1 MRQYQQMKK
10 PQLSP
15 RSSSSSSKSSQ
26 KVFGS
31 TPTKM
36 QSSFLKKTKPSI
48 VLGQVGTT
56 VQKSQMSF
64 RQPSVK
70 LTALRPPRLS
80 SPAEL
85 EWQTQTTSESNSM
98 TEQPTGQP
106 SAQEEAQQQ
115 PSLHRES
122 PQQQPAE
129 TLSTPTL
136 QKYKD
141 PFS

>member
-36 QSSFLKKTKPSI
+36 QSSFLKKTKPST

-70 LTALRPPRLS
+70 LTALQPPQLS
-80 SPAEL
+80 SPQEL
-85 EWQTQTTSESNSM
+85 EWQTQTTLESNLM

-106 SAQEEAQQQ
+106 SVQEEVQQQ
-115 PSLHRES
+115 PSLHQGS

-129 TLSTPTL
+129 TLSTPIL

>member
-1 MRQYQQMKK
+1 MPQYQQTKK

-15 RSSSSSSKSSQ
+15 HSSSSSSKAKQ
-26 KVFGS
+26 EVFGS

-36 QSSFLKKTKPSI
+36 QSSFLKKKKPST

-106 SAQEEAQQQ
+106 SVQGGVQQQ
-115 PSLHRES
+115 LSLHREL
-122 PQQQPAE
+122 PQQQPVG